1 MPDTKKPRKP
11 WGGTRLRVAVAA
23 SVLALSVSAPAAYAA
38 LDEGAP
44 SSAPPKT
51 VAERGKAYVETRLYF
66 GTADPDG
73 GPAVTDRQFRAFVDK
88 HVTPRFP
95 EGLTIQNGRGQWK
108 DKQGTIER
116 ERSYELTVMYP
127 ESEAPT
133 HDGDIQRIRSAYK
146 RLFNQESVLRADD
159 TARVGF

>member
-1 MPDTKKPRKP
+1 MPTVPETHKPGAR
-11 WGGTRLRVAVAA
+11 TRLRIAVAA

-44 SSAPPKT
+44 AAQPPKT
-51 VAERGKAYVETRLYF
+51 VAERGKPYIETRLYF

-73 GPAVTDRQFRAFVDK
+73 GPPVTDRQFRAFIDK

-95 EGLTIQNGRGQWK
+95 EGLTIQDGRGQWK
-108 DKQGTIER
+108 DKRGTIER
-116 ERSYELTVMYP
+116 ERAYELTVMYP

-146 RLFNQESVLRADD
+146 RLFNQEAVLRSDD
-159 TARVGF
+159 TARVSF